1 MAARADTLRTGDLT
15 MQTLSGLD
23 ATFLYLE
30 TAQTPMHVGTFC
42 RYALPEPATQPRFSL
57 HRAVTAHI
65 AQRLHL
71 ASVFT
76 RKLSPMPLDLGHPSW
91 VQAPEVDLDFHIRK
105 ASGRSLTLEKVL
117 ERVAVLHT
125 QRLDR
130 DRPLWEF
137 HVFDRVRCPD
147 GSVCGAMYC
156 KIHHATLDGKS
167 GTILSQAIMD
177 LSATPRKVLPHQAD
191 VALHQ
196 DPQLVE
202 RLGALFSNTL
212 AQYAKLIKA
221 LPQVTQA
228 LGSTLAQ
235 RGVGKGSAGPS
246 SKMPIALAPLTDF
259 NIAVGTE
266 RSIGT
271 TSLPWDD
278 CHAIARRVE
287 GSFNDIVLWICA
299 TALRNYLAQ
308 HSRVPRKPLL
318 AAMPV
323 SLRAQGNTEYATQ
336 ASMTVVNL
344 GTQFANPH
352 KRLQAIMAST
362 HRVKG
367 AMVKLKSLLPTD
379 YPSFLAPWIVGGAAK
394 AAFKTYSATGL
405 SKHLPMP
412 ANLVISN
419 VPGPTEPLYLAGAR
433 MLSFHPLSIVVHGV
447 ALNITVQTYAGRVEF
462 GIVADRQALPQVQ
475 DLVDALD
482 AAFAEGCAL
491 WLKDASPKT
500 AKPQVAKVTQKRAP
514 QTAAAPLSRKRAAKT
529 AKVKT

>member
-1 MAARADTLRTGDLT
+1 

-23 ATFLYLE
+23 ASFLYLE

-42 RYALPEPATQPRFSL
+42 RYELPPAPARPAYSL

-71 ASVFT
+71 APIFT
-76 RKLSPMPLDLGHPSW
+76 RKLSPMPLDLGHPVW
-91 VQAPEVDLDFHIRK
+91 VQANEVDLDFHIRK
-105 ASGRSLTLEKVL
+105 VKRGAITLSQALDKVTD
-117 ERVAVLHT
+117 LHA

-130 DRPLWEF
+130 SRPLWEF

-147 GSVCGAMYC
+147 GSVCGALYC

-177 LSATPRKVLPHQAD
+177 LSATPRAVPPPQAH
-191 VALHQ
+191 AEPCEEPKLGQ
-196 DPQLVE
+196 K
-202 RLGALFSNTL
+202 LGALFSNTW
-212 AQYAKLIKA
+212 AQYAKLLKA
-221 LPQVTQA
+221 LPQATQA
-228 LGSTLAQ
+228 LGSTVAHRSIRHSGTGLRPQ
-235 RGVGKGSAGPS
+235 
-246 SKMPIALAPLTDF
+246 MPLTLAPLTEF

-271 TSLPWDD
+271 TSFAWDD
-278 CHAIARRVE
+278 CHAMAHAVG

-308 HSRVPRKPLL
+308 HSRIPRKPLL

-323 SLRAQGNTEYATQ
+323 SLRTQGNTDYATQ
-336 ASMTVVNL
+336 ASMTVVTL
-344 GTQFANPH
+344 GTQFADPH

-367 AMVKLKSLLPTD
+367 AMVKLKGLLPTD

-405 SKHLPMP
+405 SKRLPMP

-419 VPGPTEPLYLAGAR
+419 VPGPTAPLYLAGAR

-447 ALNITVQTYAGRVEF
+447 ALNITVQTYAGSVEF
-462 GIVADRQALPQVQ
+462 GVVADRQALPEAD
-475 DLVDALD
+475 DLVHALE
-482 AAFAEGCAL
+482 AAFNEGCTL
-491 WLKDASPKT
+491 WLAEPPPTLKPAPKH
-500 AKPQVAKVTQKRAP
+500 AKQTNPPQPQVAKVTKKRPSPAP
-514 QTAAAPLSRKRAAKT
+514 AALHSPKPTGKT

>member
-1 MAARADTLRTGDLT
+1 

-42 RYALPEPATQPRFSL
+42 RYELPAQPRYSL

-71 ASVFT
+71 APIFT
-76 RKLSPMPLDLGHPSW
+76 RKLSPMPLDLGHPAW
-91 VQAPEVDLDFHIRK
+91 VQATEVDLEFHIRK
-105 ASGRSLTLEKVL
+105 VSGRSVTLDQAL
-117 ERVAVLHT
+117 ARVAELHA

-130 DRPLWEF
+130 SRPLWEF

-147 GSVCGAMYC
+147 GSVCGALYC

-167 GTILSQAIMD
+167 GTILSHAIMD
-177 LSATPRKVLPHQAD
+177 LSATPRAVPPPRANA
-191 VALHQ
+191 VPCQ
-196 DPQLVE
+196 DPQLAQ
-202 RLGALFSNTL
+202 RLGVLFSNTW
-212 AQYAKLIKA
+212 AQYAKLLKA
-221 LPQVTQA
+221 LPQATHA
-228 LGSTLAQ
+228 LGSTMAH
-235 RGVGKGSAGPS
+235 RSISNRSAGLRP
-246 SKMPIALAPLTDF
+246 KMPLTLAPLTDF

-271 TSLPWDD
+271 TRFPWDD
-278 CHAIARRVE
+278 CHAMARAVD
-287 GSFNDIVLWICA
+287 GSFNDIVLWICS
-299 TALRNYLAQ
+299 TALRNYLAE

-323 SLRAQGNTEYATQ
+323 SLRAKGNAEYATQ

-405 SKHLPMP
+405 SKRLPMP

-447 ALNITVQTYAGRVEF
+447 ALNITVQTYAGHVEF
-462 GIVADRQALPQVQ
+462 GVVADHEALPQVQ
-475 DLVDALD
+475 DLVQALNV
-482 AAFAEGCAL
+482 AFEEGRAL
-491 WLKDASPKT
+491 WPAEATPKPASTRPKQPT
-500 AKPQVAKVTQKRAP
+500 APVTKVTQKRPSPASVAP
-514 QTAAAPLSRKRAAKT
+514 RSRKPAPKT